1 MDFLNELAE
10 AIGGDGE
17 ERVRIRVGEVTAKHS
32 GEVDVIL
39 GAGTTAITNVPHFA
53 NMNPQVGDV
62 VVCLQSGPALIILGH
77 Y

>member
-10 AIGGDGE
+10 AIGGNGE
-17 ERVRIRVGEVTAKHS
+17 ERVRIRVGEVTFKHS
-32 GEVDVIL
+32 NEVDIIL
-39 GAGTTAITNVPHFA
+39 GDGAVTITNVPHFSHL
-53 NMNPQVGDV
+53 NPQVGDV